1 MAAFLVMLRE
11 GVEAALI
18 VAILFAYLDR
28 TGRRAE
34 FGPVWWGTISAV
46 AVSIVAGVV
55 IWNTVGGLQ
64 GRAEELVEGVVAFAA
79 AALLT
84 WMIFY
89 MGRQARGL
97 RRELEHKT
105 DQAVT
110 TGAFALAAVPF
121 VAVAR
126 EGFESVLFLL
136 STTVGETST
145 SGQFVGGLAGVIA
158 AIAIGYLVY
167 KGSHLIDLR
176 KFFRI
181 TGWLIILF
189 AAGLAAKG
197 IHEFQEAG
205 VIPTLVEHVWAL
217 PFLDPDTSTTGAFL
231 KAMFGWDP
239 DPSLLQV
246 LAYVGYLI
254 PIGLRF
260 QAMTSVK
267 PAVEESVPVA

>member
-28 TGRRAE
+28 TGRRSE

-46 AVSIVAGVV
+46 AISIIVGVV
-55 IWNTVGGLQ
+55 IWTTVGSLQ
-64 GRAEELVEGVVAFAA
+64 GEAEKLVEGVVAFAA

-97 RRELEHKT
+97 KRELETKT
-105 DQAVT
+105 DVAIT
-110 TGAFALAAVPF
+110 TGVFALAAVPF

-136 STTVGETST
+136 STTVGETSA
-145 SGQFVGGLAGVIA
+145 SGQLVGGLAGVVA
-158 AIAIGYLVY
+158 AVAIGYLVY

-181 TGWLIILF
+181 TGWLIVLF

-197 IHEFQEAG
+197 VHEFQEAG
-205 VIPTLVEHVWAL
+205 VLPTFVEHVWAL
-217 PFLDPDTSTTGAFL
+217 PILDPDTSTAAAFI
-231 KAMFGWDP
+231 KAMFGWDQ

-246 LAYVGYLI
+246 LAYFGYLM
-254 PIGLRF
+254 PIGMRF
-260 QAMTSVK
+260 HRMTAPQAVAK
-267 PAVEESVPVA
+267 EIVPVG